1 MKAPDGGCE
10 DGRVYTHRHMDI
22 RRARGNEE
30 VLICVGKAVFLLMT
44 IFLTG
49 CASGK
54 NSADVGEPER
64 DSVIQETNET
74 DKTGENS
81 GTGGNDKT
89 GKDGEASGNYGEEEQ
104 AGRVSGIETEP
115 EMVYEAPESVPKIC
129 VNQLGYITR
138 SDKIAFFFGEE
149 LPQEFHV
156 VRADT
161 KEVVFAGYLRDKG
174 YNEAQQE
181 YNGYGDFSEVQERG
195 TYYIEAPILGK
206 SYSFRIGEELY
217 EDVLKEACRNYDWR
231 LGSLL
236 TAQEQAGKAPEGEV
250 LKATGDIAV
259 TLLAYEL
266 NASSFTDDTGI
277 SESGNEIPDILDKVR
292 YEAEQMLQM
301 QDAKTGAVS
310 AKTPGKEQWE
320 AAFAMVLAKFSY
332 LYQYYDTDFATECL
346 KAADRAWSYA
356 ELGAEEE
363 AEVSKRDGW
372 KLAAAAELYRA
383 SGKQSF
389 HDYISEYFLEEDH
402 LDEMELPV
410 LLGYVTYI
418 STRGQVDLK
427 FCEEISEDL
436 TDQADQAAKRI
447 EDFLLEN
454 REGDRDDKC
463 QELLGESM
471 YLILVNH
478 MITSQEYE
486 ILVENILHYLMGR
499 NVQSVNYIESMEEGN
514 CRTILLLSEILNWQ
528 QEHDDGERIS
538 S

>member
-1 MKAPDGGCE
+1 MCRK
-10 DGRVYTHRHMDI
+10 RI
-22 RRARGNEE
+22 
-30 VLICVGKAVFLLMT
+30 GKAVFLMVA

-74 DKTGENS
+74 DEVGENS
-81 GTGGNDKT
+81 GTGGNGKT
-89 GKDGEASGNYGEEEQ
+89 GEEDETSSNYGEEEQ
-104 AGRVSGIETEP
+104 AGRVSGMETEP
-115 EMVYEAPESVPKIC
+115 GMVYVTPESVPKIC

-138 SDKIAFFFGEE
+138 SDKIAVFWGEE
-149 LPQEFHV
+149 LPREFHV

-181 YNGYGDFSEVQERG
+181 YNGYGDFSEVQESG

-217 EDVLKEACRNYDWR
+217 EDVLKETCRNYGWG

-236 TAQEQAGKAPEGEV
+236 TAQEQAEKAPEGEV
-250 LKATGDIAV
+250 LKAAADIAV

-266 NASSFTDDTGI
+266 NVSAFTDDTGI

-310 AKTPGKEQWE
+310 VKAPGKEQWE
-320 AAFAMVLAKFSY
+320 EAFAMVLAKFSY
-332 LYQYYDTDFATECL
+332 LYQHYDTDFATECL

-356 ELGAEEE
+356 ELGAEK
-363 AEVSKRDGW
+363 EVEVPKRDGW

-389 HDYISEYFLEEDH
+389 HDYISEYFVEEDH
-402 LDEMELPV
+402 LDEVELPV

-436 TDQADQAAKRI
+436 TAQADQAAKRM
-447 EDFLLEN
+447 EDFLLGK
-454 REGDRDDKC
+454 REGDSDDKC
-463 QELLGESM
+463 QELLEESM

-486 ILVENILHYLMGR
+486 ILIENILHYLMGR
-499 NVQSVNYIESMEEGN
+499 NIQSVNYIESTKEGN
-514 CRTILLLSEILNWQ
+514 CRTILLFSEILNWQ
-528 QEHDDGERIS
+528 QEHDDGERTS